1 MAVQIETGSRMERLT
16 GNNASL
22 SLFHLLLEECLPV
35 AVDTS
40 AGIFFPLPLLF
51 IDPLPDYI
59 SLLHPVPE
67 FREFII
73 STIHS

>member
-1 MAVQIETGSRMERLT
+1 MERLT
-16 GNNASL
+16 GNNAAL
-22 SLFHLLLEECLPV
+22 SLFHLLEECLPV

-59 SLLHPVPE
+59 ALHLVPE
-67 FREFII
+67 FREFIL
-73 STIHS
+73 SAIHP